1 MRDLSCMMRVFGAKP
16 PGLASLSV
24 SRDGARALRHAA
36 FGIAVTTGVS
46 TAGFRL
52 AYTA

>member
-1 MRDLSCMMRVFGAKP
+1 MMAMFSAKP
-16 PGLASLSV
+16 PPSLASLSV
-24 SRDGARALRHAA
+24 SATEHVRALRHAA

-46 TAGFRL
+46 TARFRL